1 MREINILRKEIA
13 ICFTRESI
21 YKNQLL
27 GWIIADFIKI
37 ITLIFVWL
45 AVARVNKV
53 VSVEFVVTYYLFLM
67 LVSKLTS
74 DYTLESG
81 VRDMIS
87 GKFSNSLLKPFNY
100 LVEYLG
106 FDLGN
111 NFLRFLLFIP
121 VFIIGI
127 IVAQHNGMWGY
138 TFNFFILSL
147 FIISTILGFIISF
160 LLGNI
165 ISLVALKIKEID
177 GIRIFYY
184 NISAMLSGEFIPIFF
199 LSSSWQ
205 TIFKVLPF
213 RYTLSFPVEILI
225 GDLDERLLM
234 EGFVYSVSWMLVL
247 LIIYK
252 FAFNYFIKYYESEGM

>member
-1 MREINILRKEIA
+1 MKEINILKKEIA
-13 ICFTRESI
+13 ICFTKESI
-21 YKNQLL
+21 YKSQLL

-37 ITLIFVWL
+37 ITLIFVWI
-45 AVARVNKV
+45 AVARVNEV
-53 VSVEFVVTYYLFLM
+53 VAVEFVVTYYLFLM

-74 DYTLESG
+74 DYTLENG
-81 VRDMIS
+81 ARDMIS
-87 GKFSNSLLKPFNY
+87 GKFSNSLIKPFNY

-111 NFLRFLLFIP
+111 NLLRFLLFIP

-127 IVAQHNGMWGY
+127 IIVLHHNMFGY
-138 TFNFFILSL
+138 TFSLFNFLL
-147 FIISTILGFIISF
+147 FIISIILGFIISF

-165 ISLVALKIKEID
+165 ISLVALKIKEMD

-199 LSSSWQ
+199 LSTIWQ
-205 TIFKVLPF
+205 TVFKILPF

-234 EGFVYSVSWMLVL
+234 EGFVYSVSWILILLV
-247 LIIYK
+247 IYK
-252 FAFNYFIKYYESEGM
+252 LAFNYFIKYYESEGM